1 MNFIKTLI
9 YKLLNIQISKIYSK
23 RFDNYNNTP
32 KGVFWNSKLSQDLRL
47 NIILDK
53 ILKIAKSEEFSIAD
67 IGCGYGRL
75 YEVIKERNLDGKVQ
89 YYGFD
94 INQKLINFCKNNK
107 DFKNVEFAISALPFK
122 KTDYVVMSGTY
133 NLTPT
138 NNIPLW
144 EDYIIKNLTSNW
156 KLVEK
161 AMIFNCLIKEKKE
174 INKALYYTELSWI
187 KRVCENNFGKIQIF
201 KNQLLKD
208 DITIVIKKSA

>member
-1 MNFIKTLI
+1 MNFIKILI
-9 YKLLNIQISKIYSK
+9 YKLLNKQISNIYNK
-23 RFDNYNNTP
+23 RFDNFNNTP

-53 ILKIAKSEEFSIAD
+53 ILQNAKSDEFSIAD

-75 YEVIKERNLDGKVQ
+75 YEIIKERNLDNKFQ

-94 INQKLINFCKNNK
+94 INQNLINFCKNNK
-107 DFKNVEFAISALPFK
+107 DFENVDFAISAFPFK
-122 KTDYVVMSGTY
+122 NTDYVVMSGTY

-161 AMIFNCLIKEKKE
+161 AMIFNCLIKEKRKIE
-174 INKALYYTELSWI
+174 KKLYYTELSWI
-187 KRVCENNFGKIQIF
+187 QKICERNFCDPEVIKH
-201 KNQLLKD
+201 NLLKD
-208 DITIVIKKSA
+208 DITIILKK

>member
-9 YKLLNIQISKIYSK
+9 YKLLNKQISNIYNK
-23 RFDNYNNTP
+23 RFNNYNNTP

-94 INQKLINFCKNNK
+94 INQKLINFCINNK

-174 INKALYYTELSWI
+174 ISKALYYTELSWI

-208 DITIVIKKSA
+208 DITIVIKKSS

>member
-1 MNFIKTLI
+1 MTFIKILI
-9 YKLLNIQISKIYSK
+9 YKLLNKQISNIYNK
-23 RFDNYNNTP
+23 RFDTFNNTP

-53 ILKIAKSEEFSIAD
+53 ILNNSKSEIFSIAD

-75 YEVIKERNLDGKVQ
+75 YEIIKERNLDKKIQ

-94 INQKLINFCKNNK
+94 INKNSINFCKNNK
-107 DFKNVEFAISALPFK
+107 DFENVEFAISAFPFK
-122 KTDYVVMSGTY
+122 ITDYVVMSGTY

-138 NNIPLW
+138 NNISLW

-156 KLVEK
+156 KLVKK

-174 INKALYYTELSWI
+174 INKALYYTELSWL
-187 KRVCENNFGKIQIF
+187 KRICENNFGNIQIF

-208 DITIVIKKSA
+208 DVTIVIKKLC

>member
-1 MNFIKTLI
+1 MTFIKILI
-9 YKLLNIQISKIYSK
+9 YKLLNKQISNIYNK

-32 KGVFWNSKLSQDLRL
+32 RGVFWNSKLSQDLRL

-53 ILKIAKSEEFSIAD
+53 ILQNTKNNEFSIAD

-75 YEVIKERNLDGKVQ
+75 YEIIKERNLDDKVK
-89 YYGFD
+89 YHGFD
-94 INQKLINFCKNNK
+94 INQKIINFCKNNK
-107 DFKNVEFAISALPFK
+107 DFVNVKFGISALPFDD
-122 KTDYVVMSGTY
+122 TDYVVMSGTY

-156 KLVEK
+156 KLVKK

-174 INKALYYTELSWI
+174 INKSLYYTELSWI
-187 KRVCENNFGKIQIF
+187 KRICENKFGKIQIF

-208 DITIVIKKSA
+208 DITVVIKKSA

>member
-1 MNFIKTLI
+1 MTFIKSLI
-9 YKLLNIQISKIYSK
+9 YKLLNKQISNIYNK

-53 ILKIAKSEEFSIAD
+53 ILQNSKSDEFSIAD

-75 YEVIKERNLDGKVQ
+75 YEIIRERKLDGKVQ
-89 YYGFD
+89 YHGFD
-94 INQKLINFCKNNK
+94 INQKIISFCKNNINFENIK
-107 DFKNVEFAISALPFK
+107 FSISAFPLN

-138 NNIPLW
+138 NNISLW

-156 KLVEK
+156 KLVQK
-161 AMIFNCLIKEKKE
+161 AMIFNCLIKEKRKIE
-174 INKALYYTELSWI
+174 KKLYYTELSWI
-187 KRVCENNFGKIQIF
+187 QKICERNFCDPEVIKH
-201 KNQLLKD
+201 NLLKD
-208 DITIVIKKSA
+208 DITIILKK

>member
-1 MNFIKTLI
+1 MTFIKSLI
-9 YKLLNIQISKIYSK
+9 HKILNKEVSNIYNK
-23 RFDNYNNTP
+23 RFDTFNNTP

-53 ILKIAKSEEFSIAD
+53 ILKIAKNEDFSIAD

-75 YEVIKERNLDGKVQ
+75 YELIRERNLDGKVQ

-94 INQKLINFCKNNK
+94 INQKLIDFCKNNK
-107 DFKNVEFAISALPFK
+107 NFENVEFAINEFPFK
-122 KTDYVVMSGTY
+122 ITDYVVMSGTY

-138 NNIPLW
+138 NNISLW
-144 EDYIIKNLTSNW
+144 ENYIIKNLTSNW
-156 KLVEK
+156 KLVKK

-174 INKALYYTELSWI
+174 INKALYYTELPWI
-187 KRVCENNFGKIQIF
+187 KRFCENNFGKIEIV

-208 DITIVIKKSA
+208 DITIVIKKSF

>member
-1 MNFIKTLI
+1 MTFIKTLI
-9 YKLLNIQISKIYSK
+9 YKLLNKQISNIYNK
-23 RFDNYNNTP
+23 RFDNHNNTP

-53 ILKIAKSEEFSIAD
+53 ILKNAKSEEFSIAD

-75 YEVIKERNLDGKVQ
+75 YEIIIERNLDNKVQ

-94 INQKLINFCKNNK
+94 INQRLINFCKNNK
-107 DFKNVEFAISALPFK
+107 DFEHVEFAINTCPFI

-133 NLTPT
+133 NLAPT
-138 NNIPLW
+138 NNILLW

-156 KLVEK
+156 KLVKK
-161 AMIFNCLIKEKKE
+161 ALIFNCLIKEKRE

-187 KRVCENNFGKIQIF
+187 KKICERNFCDPEVIKH
-201 KNQLLKD
+201 NLLKD
-208 DITIVIKKSA
+208 DITIILKK

>member
-1 MNFIKTLI
+1 M
-9 YKLLNIQISKIYSK
+9 
-23 RFDNYNNTP
+23 
-32 KGVFWNSKLSQDLRL
+32 

-138 NNIPLW
+138 NNILLW

-208 DITIVIKKSA
+208 DVTIVIKKSA

>member
-1 MNFIKTLI
+1 MNFIKILI
-9 YKLLNIQISKIYSK
+9 YKILNKQISNIYNK

-75 YEVIKERNLDGKVQ
+75 YEVIKERNLDSKVQ

-94 INQKLINFCKNNK
+94 INEKLINFCKNNK
-107 DFKNVEFAISALPFK
+107 DFKNVEFAINASPFK
-122 KTDYVVMSGTY
+122 KTDYIVMSGTY

-138 NNIPLW
+138 NNISLW
-144 EDYIIKNLTSNW
+144 EDYIIKNLKGNW
-156 KLVEK
+156 KFVKK

-174 INKALYYTELSWI
+174 ITKSLYYSELSWI
-187 KRVCENNFGKIQIF
+187 KKICEENFCHPIITKHKI
-201 KNQLLKD
+201 LKE
-208 DITIVIKKSA
+208 DITIILNR

>member
-1 MNFIKTLI
+1 MTFIKALI
-9 YKLLNIQISKIYSK
+9 YKLLNKQISHIYNK

-47 NIILDK
+47 NIILDE
-53 ILKIAKSEEFSIAD
+53 ILKIAKDEESSIAD

-75 YEVIKERNLDGKVQ
+75 YEVIKERNLNGKVQ

-94 INQKLINFCKNNK
+94 INQKLINFCKHNK
-107 DFKNVEFAISALPFK
+107 NFEHVEFAISAFPFK
-122 KTDYVVMSGTY
+122 NTDYVVMSGTY

-138 NNIPLW
+138 NNISLW

-156 KLVEK
+156 KLVKK

-174 INKALYYTELSWI
+174 INKALYYTELSWM
-187 KRVCENNFGKIQIF
+187 KRICENNFGKIQIL

-208 DITIVIKKSA
+208 DITIIIKKSI

>member
-1 MNFIKTLI
+1 MTFIKTLI
-9 YKLLNIQISKIYSK
+9 YKLFNKQISNIYNK
-23 RFDNYNNTP
+23 RFDNYNNTR

-53 ILKIAKSEEFSIAD
+53 ILQNAKKEKCSIAD

-75 YEVIKERNLDGKVQ
+75 YEIMKERNLDNKFQ

-94 INQKLINFCKNNK
+94 INQNLINFCKNNK
-107 DFKNVEFAISALPFK
+107 DFENVDFAISAFPFK
-122 KTDYVVMSGTY
+122 NTDYVVMSGTF

-156 KLVEK
+156 KFVKK
-161 AMIFNCLIKEKKE
+161 AMIFNCLIKEKRKIE
-174 INKALYYTELSWI
+174 KKLYYTELSWI
-187 KRVCENNFGKIQIF
+187 QKICVRNFCDPEVIKH
-201 KNQLLKD
+201 NLLKD
-208 DITIVIKKSA
+208 DITIILKK

>member
-9 YKLLNIQISKIYSK
+9 YKLLNKQISNIYNK
-23 RFDNYNNTP
+23 RFNNYNNTP

-75 YEVIKERNLDGKVQ
+75 YEVIKERNLDSKVQ
-89 YYGFD
+89 YCGFD

-107 DFKNVEFAISALPFK
+107 DFKNIEFAISTLPFK

-144 EDYIIKNLTSNW
+144 ENYIIKNLTSNW

>member
-1 MNFIKTLI
+1 MTFLKILI
-9 YKLLNIQISKIYSK
+9 YKLLNKQISKIYNK

-67 IGCGYGRL
+67 VGCGYGRL
-75 YEVIKERNLDGKVQ
+75 YEIIIERNLDNKVR

-94 INQKLINFCKNNK
+94 INQKLINFCKNNI
-107 DFKNVEFAISALPFK
+107 DFQNIKFSISAFPFN

-138 NNIPLW
+138 NKISLW
-144 EDYIIKNLTSNW
+144 EDYVIKNLISIW
-156 KLVEK
+156 KLAHK
-161 AMIFNCLIKEKKE
+161 AMIFNCLIKEKKQ
-174 INKALYYTELSWI
+174 INKSLYYTELSWI
-187 KRVCENNFGKIQIF
+187 KKICEDNFGKIQVF

-208 DITIVIKKSA
+208 DVTIVIKKSA

>member
-9 YKLLNIQISKIYSK
+9 YKLLNKQISNIYNK
-23 RFDNYNNTP
+23 RFNNYNNTP

-75 YEVIKERNLDGKVQ
+75 YEVIKERNLDSKVQ

-94 INQKLINFCKNNK
+94 INEKLINFCKNNK
-107 DFKNVEFAISALPFK
+107 DFENIEFAINALPFK
-122 KTDYVVMSGTY
+122 KTDYIVMSGTY

-138 NNIPLW
+138 NNISLW
-144 EDYIIKNLTSNW
+144 EDYIIKNLKGNW
-156 KLVEK
+156 KFVKK

-174 INKALYYTELSWI
+174 ITKSLYYSELSWI
-187 KRVCENNFGKIQIF
+187 KKICEENFCHPIITKHKI
-201 KNQLLKD
+201 LKE
-208 DITIVIKKSA
+208 DITIILNR

>member
-1 MNFIKTLI
+1 MTFIKSLI
-9 YKLLNIQISKIYSK
+9 YKILNKQISNIYNK

-53 ILKIAKSEEFSIAD
+53 ILNISKNNGFSLAD

-75 YEVIKERNLDGKVQ
+75 YEIIKERNLDQKIQ

-94 INQKLINFCKNNK
+94 INHNLINFCKNNK
-107 DFKNVEFAISALPFK
+107 NFENVRFAINTFPYKS
-122 KTDYVVMSGTY
+122 TDYIIMSGTY

-138 NNIPLW
+138 NNIFLW
-144 EDYIIKNLTSNW
+144 EDYMVRNLKNNW
-156 KLVEK
+156 KLVKK
-161 AMIFNCLIKEKKE
+161 AMIFNCLVREKKE

-187 KRVCENNFGKIQIF
+187 KSTCENNFGKIQIF

-208 DITIVIKKSA
+208 DITIVIKKSD

>member
-1 MNFIKTLI
+1 
-9 YKLLNIQISKIYSK
+9 
-23 RFDNYNNTP
+23 
-32 KGVFWNSKLSQDLRL
+32 
-47 NIILDK
+47 
-53 ILKIAKSEEFSIAD
+53 
-67 IGCGYGRL
+67 
-75 YEVIKERNLDGKVQ
+75 
-89 YYGFD
+89 
-94 INQKLINFCKNNK
+94 
-107 DFKNVEFAISALPFK
+107 
-122 KTDYVVMSGTY
+122 MSGTY

>member
-1 MNFIKTLI
+1 MNFIKILI
-9 YKLLNIQISKIYSK
+9 YKLLNKQISNIYNK
-23 RFDNYNNTP
+23 RFDNHYNTP

-75 YEVIKERNLDGKVQ
+75 YEVIKERNLDSKVQ

-94 INQKLINFCKNNK
+94 INEKLINFCKNNK
-107 DFKNVEFAISALPFK
+107 DFKNVEFAINASPFK
-122 KTDYVVMSGTY
+122 KTDYIVMSGTY

-138 NNIPLW
+138 NNISLW
-144 EDYIIKNLTSNW
+144 EDYIIKNLKGNW
-156 KLVEK
+156 KFVKK

-174 INKALYYTELSWI
+174 ITKSLYYSELSWI
-187 KRVCENNFGKIQIF
+187 KKICEENFCHPIITKHKI
-201 KNQLLKD
+201 LKE
-208 DITIVIKKSA
+208 DITIILNR

>member
-1 MNFIKTLI
+1 MKNSQLQILVVDMVDYT
-9 YKLLNIQISKIYSK
+9 KLLK
-23 RFDNYNNTP
+23 R
-32 KGVFWNSKLSQDLRL
+32 
-47 NIILDK
+47 
-53 ILKIAKSEEFSIAD
+53 E
-67 IGCGYGRL
+67 
-75 YEVIKERNLDGKVQ
+75 NLDGKVQ

-107 DFKNVEFAISALPFK
+107 DFENVEFAISAFPFK

-138 NNIPLW
+138 NNISLW

-156 KLVEK
+156 KLVQK

-187 KRVCENNFGKIQIF
+187 KKFVRITLERYKFSKINF
-201 KNQLLKD
+201 
-208 DITIVIKKSA
+208 

>member
-1 MNFIKTLI
+1 MTFIKKLI
-9 YKLLNIQISKIYSK
+9 HKLLNKQISHIYNK
-23 RFDNYNNTP
+23 RFDDYNNTP

-75 YEVIKERNLDGKVQ
+75 YEIIKQRNLDVKVQ

-94 INQKLINFCKNNK
+94 INKKLINFCKKNK

-122 KTDYVVMSGTY
+122 ITDYVVMSGTY

-144 EDYIIKNLTSNW
+144 EEYIIKNLTSNW
-156 KLVEK
+156 QLVK
-161 AMIFNCLIKEKKE
+161 KGMIFNCLIKEKKE
-174 INKALYYTELSWI
+174 INKSLYYTELSWI
-187 KRVCENNFGKIQIF
+187 KRICENNFGKIQIF
-201 KNQLLKD
+201 KNRLLKD
-208 DITIVIKKSA
+208 DITIVIKKSP

>member
-1 MNFIKTLI
+1 MNFIKILI
-9 YKLLNIQISKIYSK
+9 YRILNKQISNIYNK

-75 YEVIKERNLDGKVQ
+75 YEVIKERNLDSKVQ

-94 INQKLINFCKNNK
+94 INEKLINFCKNNK
-107 DFKNVEFAISALPFK
+107 DFKNVEFAINASPFK
-122 KTDYVVMSGTY
+122 KTDYIVMSGTY

-138 NNIPLW
+138 NNISLW
-144 EDYIIKNLTSNW
+144 EDYIIKNLKGNW
-156 KLVEK
+156 KFVKK

-174 INKALYYTELSWI
+174 ITKSLYYSELSWI
-187 KRVCENNFGKIQIF
+187 KKICEENFCHPIITKHKI
-201 KNQLLKD
+201 LKE
-208 DITIVIKKSA
+208 DITIILNR

>member
-1 MNFIKTLI
+1 MLNKEISNI
-9 YKLLNIQISKIYSK
+9 YNK

-53 ILKIAKSEEFSIAD
+53 ILQNTKNVKTSIAD
-67 IGCGYGRL
+67 VGCGYGRL
-75 YEVIKERNLDGKVQ
+75 YEIIIERNLDIKVQ

-208 DITIVIKKSA
+208 DITIVIKKSG

>member
-1 MNFIKTLI
+1 MTFIKILI
-9 YKLLNIQISKIYSK
+9 YKLLNKQISNIYNK
-23 RFDNYNNTP
+23 RFNNYNNTP

-53 ILKIAKSEEFSIAD
+53 ILKNSKNDEFSIAD

-75 YEVIKERNLDGKVQ
+75 YEIIRERKLDRKVQ
-89 YYGFD
+89 YHGFD
-94 INQKLINFCKNNK
+94 INEKLINFCKNNR
-107 DFKNVEFAISALPFK
+107 DFKNVQFSINSFPFK
-122 KTDYVVMSGTY
+122 ITDYVVMSGTY

-138 NNIPLW
+138 NNISLW

-156 KLVEK
+156 KLVKK

-174 INKALYYTELSWI
+174 INKALYYTELSWL
-187 KRVCENNFGKIQIF
+187 KRICENNFGNIQIF

-208 DITIVIKKSA
+208 DVTIVINKSV